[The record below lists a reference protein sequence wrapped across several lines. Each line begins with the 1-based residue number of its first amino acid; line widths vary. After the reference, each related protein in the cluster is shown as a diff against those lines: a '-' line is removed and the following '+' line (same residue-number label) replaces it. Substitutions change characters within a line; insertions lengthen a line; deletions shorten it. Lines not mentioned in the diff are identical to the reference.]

1 MASETFIS
9 TLTCFILLR
18 MENQSEQK

>member
-18 MENQSEQK
+18 MENQSVQK